1 MQLDPYAAG
10 NNPFAV
16 LTAIVAP
23 AILTNACS
31 VLSLGTSNRLARVV
45 DRTRIVASEIS
56 SHQRG
61 SPESQEWMQQLNGLR
76 VRAHLLLTA
85 LQAFYAALGA
95 FAAAALVSVLG
106 AIAAYYGQRTL
117 FHVAAVAAVATG
129 TFAVIA
135 LVRGSIVV
143 VRETR
148 IAVRNLAE
156 EAKLRSRFPQ
166 TSPTPPEL

>member
-1 MQLDPYAAG
+1 MQITAEG
-10 NNPFAV
+10 NPFAV

-45 DRTRIVASEIS
+45 DRTRVVAAEIK
-56 SHQRG
+56 SHEPG
-61 SPESQEWMQQLNGLR
+61 SADYQGWMEQLGRLQLR
-76 VRAHLLLTA
+76 AQLLISA
-85 LQAFYAALGA
+85 LRDFYSALGA

-106 AIAAYYGQRTL
+106 GVAAYYGQRTL
-117 FHVAAVAAVATG
+117 FRTAAIAAVATG

-135 LVRGSIVV
+135 LVRGSIVM

-148 IAVRNLAE
+148 IAIRNLSE
-156 EAKLRSRFPQ
+156 EAKLHSRYQPA
-166 TSPTPPEL
+166 THPVAK